1 MTDWPIFS
9 LTTALVFVTGYYA
22 WQNRNMVVELQRQS
36 KLQAK
41 LQSYERRAAILRGV
55 LRCLGQ
61 VARDG
66 RVKGDVIPGLLEA
79 TSERTF
85 LLDRD
90 LCEYLDGLYLKCVE
104 AYTKANV
111 LAAAD
116 DGVARATLAAEEAQ
130 LVAWLL
136 DQTDPLRQ
144 KFIPYLRVDEWP
156 HPDDHRHLR
165 AQEHRPSPRDLGPRK
180 WGRRH
185 GDRHRLRPSVE
196 GIRSPHGLARGPGR
210 PDRRFRRR
218 LGRARR
224 AARAS
229 TSTPMIYAKIT
240 TRKGKQDIA
249 RPSATGAELRRLYS
263 STTWPVPLAPCGDG
277 RQP

>member
-136 DQTDPLRQ
+136 AQTDPLRQ
-144 KFIPYLRVDEWP
+144 KFIPYLRVDE
-156 HPDDHRHLR
+156 
-165 AQEHRPSPRDLGPRK
+165 
-180 WGRRH
+180 
-185 GDRHRLRPSVE
+185 
-196 GIRSPHGLARGPGR
+196 
-210 PDRRFRRR
+210 
-218 LGRARR
+218 
-224 AARAS
+224 
-229 TSTPMIYAKIT
+229 
-240 TRKGKQDIA
+240 
-249 RPSATGAELRRLYS
+249 
-263 STTWPVPLAPCGDG
+263 
-277 RQP
+277 